1 MGLDMNLTAKRYLSE
16 YIPGDSELK
25 QGIKDLNFG
34 AYDLEPIEVSFRV
47 MYWRKANAIHHWFV
61 SNVQDGVDNC
71 AEYYVSEE
79 DLISLRDICVEVL
92 SDNTKAGTL
101 LPTQTGFFFGS
112 LEYDEWYFKDL
123 QYTVNCLNQ
132 LFEYDTDNL
141 DFYYS
146 SSW

>member
-16 YIPGDSELK
+16 YDPGDADLI
-25 QGIKDLNFG
+25 QGIRDLNFG
-34 AYDLEPIEVSFRV
+34 VDDLQPKEVSFRV
-47 MYWRKANAIHHWFV
+47 MYWRKANAIHRWFV
-61 SNVQDGVDNC
+61 NNVQDGVDNC

-92 SDNTKAGTL
+92 SDNTKAETL
-101 LPTQTGFFFGS
+101 LPTQTGFFFGNP
-112 LEYDEWYFKDL
+112 EFDEWYFNDL
-123 QYTVNCLNQ
+123 RDTVDCLNK
-132 LFEYDTDNL
+132 LFEMDTSNF

>member
-16 YIPGDSELK
+16 YIPGDADLI
-25 QGIKDLNFG
+25 QGIRDLNFG
-34 AYDLEPIEVSFRV
+34 VDDLQPKEVSFRV
-47 MYWRKANAIHHWFV
+47 MYWRKANAIHRWFV
-61 SNVQDGVDNC
+61 NNVQDGVDNC

-92 SDNTKAGTL
+92 SDNTKAETL
-101 LPTQTGFFFGS
+101 LPTQTGFFFGNP
-112 LEYDEWYFKDL
+112 EFDEWYFNDL
-123 QYTVNCLNQ
+123 RDTVDCLNK
-132 LFEYDTDNL
+132 LFEMDTSNF